1 MDEKRRTFLKGSLF
15 TLGLTALPGPLKT
28 AARTL
33 SPRWAPTV
41 LRVSTPALRGTSP
54 AIAAITARAAA
65 ARAWIAAA
73 GGAACVALKKFSR
86 TGTLPFWF
94 DPRFRPS
101 LHSPIT
107 GQLRC

>member
-1 MDEKRRTFLKGSLF
+1 MNEQRRTFLKGSLF
-15 TLGLTALPGPLKT
+15 ALGLTALPGPLKT
-28 AARTL
+28 AARAL
-33 SPRWAPTV
+33 APRWAPTI
-41 LRVSTPALRGTSP
+41 LRVSTPALRSTWP
-54 AIAAITARAAA
+54 AVAAATARVVA

-101 LHSPIT
+101 LRNLTDGSV
-107 GQLRC
+107 R